1 MLLGCFVRSGDILRG
16 IVDGA
21 LDLLTISGK
30 VLKFMASYE
39 VVRPDYRVKEYR
51 DGLYKLIKFKNS
63 DRTLVTLRDH
73 KKDTHHDTKLDA
85 ARSRARSVIIQ
96 LALCNKWDYF
106 FTATQDDA
114 KRNRYDLFSFC
125 NDLSQFVRD
134 MRKKYKTP
142 VQYMFVPEPHGDGAW
157 HVHGFLSGLP
167 AEATASFIPGIHP
180 RKLVESGYINWPDY
194 QKKFGFCSLG
204 EIKDEVA
211 CAHYMAD
218 YITKDVCD
226 CAART
231 PGSHLY
237 YCSRALRRAVDFGDL
252 YGSHPSLDKYLTIK
266 GDFCSCGFIY
276 DMKWKDW
283 FQYPIDIPD
292 SDFFEGAVSVPME
305 NVCPCEEWVQMVM
318 FGFDRGVVED
328 VEANIQCD
336 GCPCPPG
343 GPAGCPG
350 FGGEH

>member
-1 MLLGCFVRSGDILRG
+1 MLLGCCVRSGDILQG

-21 LDLLTISGK
+21 LDPLTISGK
-30 VLKFMASYE
+30 VLKFMAFYE
-39 VVRPDYRVKEYR
+39 VARPDYRVKEYR

-63 DRTLVTLRDH
+63 DRTMVSLRDH
-73 KKDTHHDTKLDA
+73 KQDTHHDKKLEA
-85 ARSRARSVIIQ
+85 AYSRARSVIMQ

-114 KRNRYDLFSFC
+114 KRDRYDLFSFC
-125 NDLSQFVRD
+125 NSISQFVRD
-134 MRKKYKTP
+134 MRKKYNSKI
-142 VQYMFVPEPHGDGAW
+142 QYLFIPEPHKDGAW
-157 HVHGFLSGLP
+157 HIHGFLSGLP
-167 AEATASFIPGIHP
+167 AEATAAFIPGIHP
-180 RKLVESGYINWPDY
+180 KKLVDSGYINWPDY

-211 CAHYMAD
+211 CANYMAD
-218 YITKDVCD
+218 YVSKDLCD
-226 CAART
+226 SAAHT
-231 PGSHLY
+231 PGAHMY

-252 YGSHPSLDKYLTIK
+252 YGSYPDLDKYLTYK
-266 GDFCSCGFIY
+266 GDFCSCGFVR

-328 VEANIQCD
+328 VEANIQC
-336 GCPCPPG
+336 GGRPCPPG

-350 FGGEH
+350 FGGER